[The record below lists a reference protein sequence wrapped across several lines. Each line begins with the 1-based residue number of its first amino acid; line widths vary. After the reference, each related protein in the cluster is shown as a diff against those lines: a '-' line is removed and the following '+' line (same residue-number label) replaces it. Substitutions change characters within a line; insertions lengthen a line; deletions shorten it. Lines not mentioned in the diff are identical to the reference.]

1 MRALPA
7 LLCRVLPTLLLA
19 APLTGCAARDFTRK
33 APLWPEGAPAARGHA
48 KGDTPE
54 LYYYLPDPAKAT
66 GVAVI
71 VAPGGSY
78 AHTGGLWGEAFP
90 TARWLVA
97 RGITAIVLRYRVS
110 GDDYHHSDFLADGK
124 QAVRTVRSQ
133 AAALGVSPAR
143 IGMIGFSAGGH
154 LAGFV
159 GTACPPTGHPSI
171 DLVDPDPRMRVSC
184 RPDFIVMVYP
194 VVTLDDRWAHQRS
207 KRSLLGPD
215 TPPLGLVERLSLETQ
230 VGPDAP
236 PAFLVHS
243 RRDRKVQFHNSE
255 LYYDAMLAAGRPAE
269 LHLYD
274 DGSHGVGLAQRSGM
288 PAMRQWPE
296 QMLTWLR
303 AQGILRPPPTTAG
316 QPEGQPAPV
325 PNPSP

>member
-7 LLCRVLPTLLLA
+7 LLRVLSRGALLSGSLLSSCA
-19 APLTGCAARDFTRK
+19 LLSGCAARDFTRK
-33 APLWPEGAPAARGHA
+33 AALWPEGAPEARGRG

-90 TARWLVA
+90 TARWLA
-97 RGITAIVLRYRVS
+97 LRGITAIVLRYRVS
-110 GDDYHHSDFLADGK
+110 GDGYHHRDFLADGK
-124 QAVRTVRSQ
+124 QAMRTVRAQ

-154 LAGFV
+154 LAAFV
-159 GTACPPTGHPSI
+159 AGACPPTGDISI

-207 KRSLLGPD
+207 KRSLLGPEQD
-215 TPPLGLVERLSLETQ
+215 DPPLGLTERLSLETQ
-230 VGPDAP
+230 VGPNSP

-243 RRDRKVQFHNSE
+243 RLDRKVVFHNSE
-255 LYYDAMLAAGRPAE
+255 LYFDAMHAAGRPAE

-274 DGSHGVGLAQRSGM
+274 DGRHGVGLAQRRGM
-288 PAMRQWPE
+288 PGMRQWPE
-296 QMLTWLR
+296 QMLAWLR
-303 AQGILRPPPTTAG
+303 SLDILR
-316 QPEGQPAPV
+316 
-325 PNPSP
+325 